1 MPDLTYRN
9 IRESDCD
16 DMHAVASHWSIVRQL
31 GGWPW
36 PPDPAFT
43 RSRSKAYEGDGFV
56 WAICRDNRLIGSI
69 GVTNG
74 DLGYMLHPDQHGQ
87 GIMTRATR
95 RAVDHA
101 FQTTDRDLLTGST
114 WYDNPTSARVL
125 AKLGFVHWQ
134 TCYIHSKARGF
145 PTLVH
150 HRRLT
155 RADWDRLRSA
165 QQ

>member
-1 MPDLTYRN
+1 MVDLTYRN
-9 IRESDCD
+9 IRESDFGNL
-16 DMHAVASHWSIVRQL
+16 HAMVSHWSVTRQL

-36 PPDPAFT
+36 PADPAFT

-56 WAICRDNRLIGSI
+56 WAICAGDQLIGTI

-74 DLGYMLHPDQHGQ
+74 DLGYMLHPTYHGQ

-95 RAVDHA
+95 KAVDHA
-101 FQTTDRDLLTGST
+101 FETQDRDHLTGST

-134 TCYIHSKARGF
+134 TCYIHSKARGL